1 MYSPAKEAHRYRRR
15 TPAALRTAEAESSGE
30 IIADLARAAA
40 RFARKVGLVQSAA
53 ARAAL
58 EAGLI
63 GQLLVDL
70 DQLLEKFDVGQEDVA
85 HYGQSEVL
93 GNRRLPQ

>member
-1 MYSPAKEAHRYRRR
+1 MHSPAKEADGYRRR
-15 TPAALRTAEAESSGE
+15 TPAALRAAEAESAGE
-30 IIADLARAAA
+30 IFADFARAAA
-40 RFARKVGLVQSAA
+40 RFAGEMSLVEGAA
-53 ARAAL
+53 TTAAL

-63 GQLLVDL
+63 GQILIDL